1 MIYFAQLQYHSRYP
15 DVLIGIVAVSVLYYC
30 LGLFLQRLRVSPTTP
45 DPWDDQVAAAIEN
58 DDAVPLCHH
67 CLAPH
72 SAAAD
77 FCPECG
83 AAVGEYTNLLPYPYL
98 FSVGHALR
106 IGAFGNFKRSP
117 LTVAGFLAL
126 GFIEYSV
133 FAPFYWFR
141 LLRNIFY
148 KPQSGS
154 TSDQPPTET
163 APDAR

>member
-15 DVLIGIVAVSVLYYC
+15 DVLIGIVAGSVLFHC
-30 LGLFLQRLRVSPTTP
+30 LWLFLQRLKVGPTTP
-45 DPWDDQVAAAIEN
+45 DPWDDQVTEAMEN
-58 DDAVPLCHH
+58 DDAIPLCHH

-83 AAVGEYTNLLPYPYL
+83 AAVGVYTNLLPFPYL

>member
-15 DVLIGIVAVSVLYYC
+15 DVLIGIVAVSVLFYC
-30 LGLFLQRLRVSPTTP
+30 LWLFLQRLHASPTTP
-45 DPWDDQVAAAIEN
+45 DPWDDQVTAAMEN
-58 DDAVPLCHH
+58 DDAIPVC
-67 CLAPH
+67 
-72 SAAAD
+72 
-77 FCPECG
+77 
-83 AAVGEYTNLLPYPYL
+83 
-98 FSVGHALR
+98 HALR

-117 LTVAGFLAL
+117 LTVAGFFAF
-126 GFIEYSV
+126 GFIEYSI

>member
-1 MIYFAQLQYHSRYP
+1 MIYLAQLQHRSGYP
-15 DVLIGIVAVSVLYYC
+15 DALIGMLAVMVLFYC
-30 LGLFLQRLRVSPTTP
+30 LGLFFRRLQVGPTTP
-45 DPWDDQVAAAIEN
+45 DPWDDQTTAAMEN

-67 CLAPH
+67 CLTPH

-154 TSDQPPTET
+154 ISDQPPTET

>member
-1 MIYFAQLQYHSRYP
+1 MIYFAQLQYYSHYP
-15 DVLIGIVAVSVLYYC
+15 DVLIGIVAGSVLFHC
-30 LGLFLQRLRVSPTTP
+30 LWLFLQRLKVGPTTP
-45 DPWDDQVAAAIEN
+45 DPWDDQVAAAMEN

-83 AAVGEYTNLLPYPYL
+83 AAVGEYTNWLPYPYL

-126 GFIEYSV
+126 GFIEYV
-133 FAPFYWFR
+133 IFAPFYWFR
-141 LLRNIFY
+141 LLQNASREH
-148 KPQSGS
+148 PTDS
-154 TSDQPPTET
+154 TPDNSPGESASDV
-163 APDAR
+163 R